1 MLTPSRPAP
10 AQAAA
15 ATRSLARRV
24 IWGLGAMVTL
34 TVIGVVGFM
43 VVAGAGPLDALYM
56 TVVTLS
62 TVGYN
67 EIVPLDQG
75 GRVFA
80 IVLIIAG
87 ISTIGYTGA
96 VTVEYLVSGHL
107 PARVVQRRKEQAL
120 AVLGDHFIVCGFGR
134 VGEGIIENLR
144 AADRSVVAIDR
155 NPARCERAEG
165 LGVLTVCGNA
175 ASAETLQAAGI
186 DRAAAVLVST
196 GNDADNVYTVLSA
209 RATAPTIPVIARAN
223 TDETVE
229 RLAVAGATRV
239 FSPYAAGA
247 QHMVSYVLKPN
258 VAGALAELLDP
269 MSTGITIE
277 EVPVRANSAYVGR
290 TIGDVGLRQHGVEV
304 MAVGRDGEQQF
315 LPARDETIRAGDMLV
330 MIGSP
335 PNVQQFAKQAGG

>member
-1 MLTPSRPAP
+1 
-10 AQAAA
+10 
-15 ATRSLARRV
+15 
-24 IWGLGAMVTL
+24 MVTL
-34 TVIGVVGFM
+34 TAIGVVGFM

-62 TVGYN
+62 TVGYH

-120 AVLGDHFIVCGFGR
+120 AALRDHFIVCGFGR

-144 AADRSVVAIDR
+144 AAGRPVVTIDQ
-155 NPARCERAEG
+155 NLERCERAEA
-165 LGVLTVCGNA
+165 LGVLAVCGNA
-175 ASAETLQAAGI
+175 SSAESLRAAGI
-186 DRAAAVLVST
+186 DRAAAVMVST
-196 GNDADNVYTVLSA
+196 GDDAANVYTVLSA
-209 RATAPTIPVIARAN
+209 RATAPRIPVIARAN
-223 TDETVE
+223 TKETVE
-229 RLAVAGATRV
+229 RLTVAGATRV
-239 FSPYAAGA
+239 FSPHAAGA
-247 QHMVSYVLKPN
+247 QHMASYVLKPN
-258 VAGALAELLDP
+258 VAWALSELLDEKSKD
-269 MSTGITIE
+269 MTIE
-277 EVPVRANSAYVGR
+277 EVAIAPGSSYVGR

-304 MAVGRDGEQQF
+304 MAIGRDGEQQF

-335 PNVQQFAKQAGG
+335 PNVQQFAKQADG